1 MSLNSLESVRYAIKL
16 INNFMSLN
24 LKRFIFIIILVILTA
39 FGAWSYTAYLKPKP
53 LDQTPSPQNII
64 KVSTSFYPIY
74 AFTKAIT
81 EDKIELN
88 NITPA
93 GAEPHDF
100 EPSAQQITQIYSSS
114 LFIYNGAG
122 VDAWAEKLAQN
133 LESKNVKTLNLSQ
146 KLVSQDLIISEGY
159 KDPHFWLD
167 PILAQNQTDLILDE
181 IAKIDTINKD
191 FYTTNSKVFKSQL
204 QDLDA
209 KYKTKLSN
217 CFQNKAVV
225 SHDAFSY
232 LSARYGFEI
241 VPISGLAPES
251 EISLQE
257 ISQITNKIK
266 TDKIKYIGT
275 EVLIDPKL
283 ANTIANET
291 GAKVLILDPIESLTD
306 ADLQSKQN
314 YLTKMNGNLEN
325 LEIMLEC
332 K

>member
-1 MSLNSLESVRYAIKL
+1 MQS
-16 INNFMSLN
+16 N
-24 LKRFIFIIILVILTA
+24 LKRFIFVFILSILTA
-39 FGAWSYTAYLKPKP
+39 FGTWSYTAYLKPKP
-53 LDQTPSPQNII
+53 VDQTPNPQNKF

-146 KLVSQDLIISEGY
+146 KLVSQDLIISDGY

-181 IAKIDTINKD
+181 IVKIDTVNKD
-191 FYTTNSKVFKSQL
+191 FYSTNSKAFKSQL
-204 QDLDA
+204 QGLDT
-209 KYKTKLSN
+209 KYKTKLNN
-217 CFQNKAVV
+217 CFQNKVVV

-266 TDKIKYIGT
+266 AENIKYLAS
-275 EVLIDPKL
+275 EALLDPKIT
-283 ANTIANET
+283 NTIASET

-314 YLTKMNGNLEN
+314 YLTKMNDNLEN
-325 LEIMLEC
+325 LGIMLEC